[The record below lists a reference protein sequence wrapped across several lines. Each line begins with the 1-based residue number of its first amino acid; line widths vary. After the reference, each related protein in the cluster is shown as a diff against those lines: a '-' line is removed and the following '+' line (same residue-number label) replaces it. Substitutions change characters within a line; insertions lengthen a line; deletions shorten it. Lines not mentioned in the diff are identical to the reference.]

1 MNDWYKIDIGDRLE
15 AAQRILEIQDSFR
28 PIYFGAPSGSG
39 RALIYRFNE
48 VRDIGE
54 MFFTPQN
61 RDFALAHGAVSCPKP
76 SIGEGRLI
84 SMMGDDDTSTYFPDQ
99 EPS

>member
-1 MNDWYKIDIGDRLE
+1 MNNWYKLDLGDRTE
-15 AAQRILEIQDSFR
+15 SPKRILEFQELFR
-28 PIYFGAPSGSG
+28 PIYFGAPPGSG

-48 VRDIGE
+48 VRNMGE

-61 RDFALAHGAVSCPKP
+61 RDFALANGAVSCPKP

-84 SMMGDDDTSTYFPDQ
+84 SMMGDEDTSTYFPDQ